1 MKLTLDRK
9 IFLSFTI
16 ILIIF
21 IFSAK
26 IIVYNFTTAQ
36 VLDVQTI
43 YILDNI
49 QDPENN
55 QYILQ
60 VLYADNS
67 TQQINSVHNLPKD
80 HTVNIIVM
88 KDSIDIPIIH
98 EAKEWIVIHD
108 LTDNNIYSSLANQS
122 NYWYLLISG
131 IVTFILHCVFIAK
144 IIGTSAAI
152 A

>member
-98 EAKEWIVIHD
+98 D

-131 IVTFILHCVFIAK
+131 IVTFILVKELLSNIK
-144 IIGTSAAI
+144 LRKTK
-152 A
+152 

>member
-131 IVTFILHCVFIAK
+131 IVTFILVKELLSNIK
-144 IIGTSAAI
+144 LRKTK
-152 A
+152 